1 MSGTEST
8 FRAWIAKAE
17 NDLLNIRNN
26 LSAEETPWDTVCFH
40 AEQAAEKALKAFLV
54 AKGETP
60 PRSHDLVF
68 LVSRCESHDAA
79 LGVLVPSCE
88 RLTYYGVH
96 VRYPED
102 IYEPTENE
110 ARDLA
115 EFASNIVALIRS
127 RLEF

>member
-1 MSGTEST
+1 MSGTDSA

-26 LSAEETPWDTVCFH
+26 LFADETPWDTVCFH

-54 AKGETP
+54 SRGEAP
-60 PRSHDLVF
+60 PRSHDLVH
-68 LVSRCESHDAA
+68 LVSLCESYDATLSVFTA
-79 LGVLVPSCE
+79 SCE

-102 IYEPTENE
+102 IYEPTETE
-110 ARDLA
+110 ARELA
-115 EFASNIVALIRS
+115 ELASDLVAGICA
-127 RLEF
+127 RLGR